1 MNAKSVRE
9 RLARARTD
17 LDAARLLLTGRFADQ
32 AASRAY
38 YAAFYAAEA
47 ALLLLGQTR
56 SRHSGLIA
64 SFGKMVVK
72 EGGFDREVAALLRD
86 LFDLR
91 NDADYDFA
99 PLTEEHARAAVADA
113 ERFVIAIE
121 EWIGRQQTG

>member
-1 MNAKSVRE
+1 MNEKGVRE

-47 ALLLLGQTR
+47 AVLHLGQAR
-56 SRHSGLIA
+56 AKHSALIA

-72 EGGFDREVAALLRD
+72 ERGFDREVAALLRD

-99 PLTEEHARAAVADA
+99 LLTEEHARAAVADA
-113 ERFVIAIE
+113 ERFVTAIE